1 MSLVSPAEANAPIP
15 GENYTS
21 DTRNYPWHRPPDIT
35 DIDEAIEY
43 VSTNLVETNDGFR
56 YMAMLGVGI
65 PVSAVTDMIVT
76 NGIGDGKFTTDFA
89 LLIAGPVARLVT
101 VMAKSYGIEYEM
113 GLETGEQIMT
123 AEFIRG
129 IAGDVDLTG
138 QATSAV
144 QEEASQIIEEE
155 AEQTDDTP
163 EGIMAP
169 APQDEQNAM
178 LGFAAEEEEEQI
190 DG

>member
-1 MSLVSPAEANAPIP
+1 
-15 GENYTS
+15 
-21 DTRNYPWHRPPDIT
+21 
-35 DIDEAIEY
+35 
-43 VSTNLVETNDGFR
+43 
-56 YMAMLGVGI
+56 MAMLGVGI